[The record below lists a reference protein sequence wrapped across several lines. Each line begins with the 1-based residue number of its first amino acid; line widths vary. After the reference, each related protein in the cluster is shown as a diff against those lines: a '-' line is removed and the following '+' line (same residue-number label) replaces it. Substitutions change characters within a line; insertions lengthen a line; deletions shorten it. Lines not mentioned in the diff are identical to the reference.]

1 MRLITL
7 AGAGFLLCSVPAAA
21 QAPRLSLLHGTGP
34 SSAEVGTDTTTR
46 VRFDIPAQPLHDALS
61 AYARQAGVH
70 VQLDVAGAATQ
81 RSRAVSGS
89 MTAAQALRALLA
101 GTGLSARFPDG
112 ETVLVSRTAA
122 DGTGVY
128 TLTPLTVTTQSSR
141 GYGATRTT
149 SATRTDT
156 PLRDAPQSV
165 SVVTQDV
172 IADQGMQGMADVV
185 RYVPGVTMGQGEG
198 HRDAPT
204 IRGNASTADF
214 FVDGVRDDVQ
224 YYRDLYNVE
233 RVEALKGSNAMVFG
247 RGGGGGVLNRV
258 TKEAQWAPT
267 RVVTLEGGS
276 FDHRRTTVD
285 LGQGLNSA
293 LSLRLN
299 GMYEN
304 SGGFRDRAELERYG
318 INPTLALAVG
328 PRTTV
333 RAGYELFSDE
343 RNVDRGIPSFQGRP
357 SDARITTFFG
367 NPDSSYATA
376 RVHAA
381 SALLEHATPG
391 GLTIRNRTRWASY
404 DKFYQNSLPGAVNA
418 EGTTVSL
425 SAYSNLTER
434 GNLFNQTDVT
444 TEAYTGALRHTL
456 LVGAEVGR
464 QETENF
470 RRTGYYNDATTTFA
484 APFDAP
490 TVGTPITFRQSASDA
505 DNGTTATV
513 AAVYAQDQLALS
525 PRLQLIGG
533 VRYDRFDV
541 DFTNHRDG
549 ARLGRQDGLLSPRA
563 GVVFKPVE
571 AASLYGSWSV
581 SYLPSSGDQFGSLTA
596 TTETLEPERFT
607 NAEVGAKWDVR
618 AGLALTA
625 ALYRLDRTNTAA
637 PDPADPT
644 RTVQTG
650 SQRTGGV
657 ELGASG
663 NVTDA
668 WQVVGGASFQSARI
682 TSTTAAAAEGQRVP
696 LVPRRAL
703 SLWNRYQVVPALG
716 VGIGVVNQSDMYAA
730 IDNTVTLPG
739 FTRVDAALFVRLA
752 PMLSAQVNVENVL
765 DTRYYAT
772 SHGNNNIMP
781 GASRTLRIS
790 LTTRR

>member
-7 AGAGFLLCSVPAAA
+7 VGAGCLLCSVPAGA
-21 QAPRLSLLHGTGP
+21 QSAHSTLLHSAGP
-34 SSAEVGTDTTTR
+34 DAAPAGDTTTL
-46 VRFDIPAQPLHDALS
+46 VRFEIPAQPLPNALS
-61 AYARQAGVH
+61 AFARQAGVH
-70 VQLDVAGAATQ
+70 VQVDLAAASSATSQ
-81 RSRAVSGS
+81 AVSGS
-89 MTAAQALRALLA
+89 LTAAEALRRLLA
-101 GTGLSARFPDG
+101 GTGLSARFPNG

-128 TLTPLTVTTQSSR
+128 TLTPLTVVTRSSR
-141 GYGATRTT
+141 GYGAARTT

-172 IADQGMQGMADVV
+172 IADQGMQSMADVV

-204 IRGNASTADF
+204 IRGNSTTADF

-224 YYRDLYNVE
+224 YFRDVYNVE
-233 RVEALKGSNAMVFG
+233 RVEALKGSNAMAFG

-267 RVVTLEGGS
+267 RVVTVEGGS

-285 LGQGLNSA
+285 LGQGLSSA

-357 SDARITTFFG
+357 SDAGITTFFG

-381 SALLEHATPG
+381 SALLEHATLG
-391 GLTIRNRTRWASY
+391 GLTIRNRTRWAAY
-404 DKFYQNSLPGAVNA
+404 DKFYQNSFPGALNA

-425 SAYSNLTER
+425 SAYNNRTDR

-444 TEAYTGALRHTL
+444 YEAYTGPVRHTL
-456 LVGAEVGR
+456 LVGGELGR

-470 RRTGYYNDATTTFA
+470 RETGYYNDAATSFA

-490 TVGTPITFRQSASDA
+490 TVATPITFRQSATDA
-505 DNGTTATV
+505 DNATTATV
-513 AAVYAQDQLALS
+513 AAVYVQDQLALS
-525 PRLQLIGG
+525 PHVQLIGG

-541 DFTNHRDG
+541 EFRNHRNDT
-549 ARLGRQDGLLSPRA
+549 RLDRQDELLSPRA
-563 GVVFKPVE
+563 GLVIKPVE
-571 AASLYGSWSV
+571 AASLYGSYSV
-581 SYLPSSGDQFGSLTA
+581 SYLPSSGDQFSSLTA
-596 TTETLEPERFT
+596 TTQTLEPEQFT
-607 NAEVGAKWDVR
+607 NYEVGAKWDVR
-618 AGLALTA
+618 PELALA
-625 ALYRLDRTNTAA
+625 GALYRLDRTNTAA
-637 PDPADPT
+637 PDPNDPT

-650 SQRTGGV
+650 SQRTQGV
-657 ELGASG
+657 ELGVSG
-663 NVTDA
+663 NVTAA
-668 WQVVGGASFQSARI
+668 WQVVGGVAFQSAKI
-682 TSTTAAAAEGQRVP
+682 TSTTAAAEEGQRVP
-696 LVPRRAL
+696 LVPRRTV
-703 SLWNRYQVVPALG
+703 SLWNRYQVVPAVG
-716 VGIGVVNQSDMYAA
+716 VGIGIVNQSDMYAA
-730 IDNTVTLPG
+730 IDNSVTLPG
-739 FTRVDAALFVRLA
+739 FTRVDGALFVRLA
-752 PMLSAQVNVENVL
+752 PMLSAQVNVENLL
-765 DTRYYAT
+765 DETYYPT